1 MVDHKAWRSSSIG
14 MEPKI
19 GFLFI
24 CGQFLLRNL
33 YCLAEV
39 VLQVLSMGR
48 RQRERAV
55 VVYAGT
61 TYRHSQFNPPNY
73 FFLADFNLVSPIGY
87 CSLCIWVLPCVCWL
101 SFWGRRKYVIHRLLK
116 IEIHQSTSP
125 MEILHQSPSVS
136 NCLKICTFLT
146 I

>member
-33 YCLAEV
+33 YCVAEV
-39 VLQVLSMGR
+39 LLQVLSMGR

-55 VVYAGT
+55 VVYTLYHVPAFAIQP
-61 TYRHSQFNPPNY
+61 SKL
-73 FFLADFNLVSPIGY
+73 FFPD
-87 CSLCIWVLPCVCWL
+87 
-101 SFWGRRKYVIHRLLK
+101 
-116 IEIHQSTSP
+116 
-125 MEILHQSPSVS
+125 
-136 NCLKICTFLT
+136 
-146 I
+146 